1 MSSVLMI
8 VLYVAGAYGMM
19 VLCLFFLQSK
29 LLYFPSQDIVTTPA
43 LVSLPYESVTLTT
56 EDHVQLDGWFL
67 PAADPRGVVLF
78 FHGNAGNI
86 SHRLDSLSIFHE
98 LGLSVLIFDYRGFGR
113 SEGTISEEG
122 SYRDAEAAVR
132 YLMEERDVP
141 LQNMIYFGRS
151 LGGAIAAH
159 LAMKVAPAAL
169 IIESTFTS
177 VPDLAAQLYPLL
189 PVRLMSRFSYNAKKY
204 LESVS
209 CPVLIVHSVDD
220 EIIPVRHGRDLL
232 TAANDPKQ
240 FLEIHGSHNEGFL
253 LSRREYMNGLDQF
266 LKSVFG
272 HR

>member
-1 MSSVLMI
+1 MI
-8 VLYVAGAYGMM
+8 VVYVAGAYGMM
-19 VLCLFFLQSK
+19 VLCLFFFQSK
-29 LLYFPSQDIVTTPA
+29 LLYFPSRDIVATPA
-43 LVSLPYESVTLTT
+43 LVGLPYESVTLAT

-67 PAADPRGVVLF
+67 PVAEPRGVVLF

-113 SEGTISEEG
+113 SEGRISEEG

-132 YLMEERDVP
+132 YLMEEQDVP
-141 LQNMIYFGRS
+141 LQNMVYFGRS

-159 LAMKVAPAAL
+159 LAMKVTPAAL

-189 PVRLMSRFSYNAKKY
+189 PVRSMSRFSYNAEKY

-220 EIIPVRHGRDLL
+220 EIIPVQHGRALL
-232 TAANDPKQ
+232 AAANEPKQ
-240 FLEIHGSHNEGFL
+240 FLEIHGSHNEGFF
-253 LSRREYMNGLDQF
+253 LSRRDYMNGLDQF
-266 LKSVFG
+266 LKSVLE